1 MGMTKL
7 GALSLMLSTYPS
19 GRSSLGWTRASA
31 SSKRSFW
38 VAICSHQLS
47 DSMRCSASLLRMVAK
62 SPWAMCMRELGS
74 FGSSWRPTT
83 AVDGESGWAI
93 GGGLPLGEATE
104 GLLDA
109 SDISYPWNT
118 QYWSRQKQ
126 ECRRMWRW
134 GSLLRYR

>member
-19 GRSSLGWTRASA
+19 GASSLGCTQASA
-31 SSKRSFW
+31 SSKRSFCR
-38 VAICSHQLS
+38 AICSLQVS
-47 DSMRCSASLLRMVAK
+47 DSVRWSASLLRMVAR
-62 SPWAMCMRELGS
+62 SPWAMCMREMGS

-93 GGGLPLGEATE
+93 GGGLPFGDATE
-104 GLLDA
+104 GLLDT

-118 QYWSRQKQ
+118 Q
-126 ECRRMWRW
+126 
-134 GSLLRYR
+134 